1 MKRSIKYLVAVCI
14 VFVCVYGFR
23 AWLQYKWATVI
34 KQTTASI
41 MTELTTTGKLETVQK
56 SFTKTIEWE
65 QQIISLVPEIT
76 VDDIVTSALFKDK
89 MILTVTWVVSAG
101 YTLENITTG
110 NVEVS
115 RDGTVTI
122 TLGAPKIF
130 WVELTGATQTTK
142 LGIVTQKD
150 IDMENKLREKAGDM
164 MIQEALS
171 GNILEEA
178 KTNAQS
184 ALQNLFLNAGIQ
196 IKEVNIKGTGDLQ

>member
-1 MKRSIKYLVAVCI
+1 
-14 VFVCVYGFR
+14 
-23 AWLQYKWATVI
+23 
-34 KQTTASI
+34 
-41 MTELTTTGKLETVQK
+41 MTELTTTGKLETIQK
-56 SFTKTIEWE
+56 TFTKTIEGE

-89 MILTVTWVVSAG
+89 MILSVTWVVSAG
-101 YTLENITTG
+101 YTLENIATG
-110 NVEVS
+110 DIEVS